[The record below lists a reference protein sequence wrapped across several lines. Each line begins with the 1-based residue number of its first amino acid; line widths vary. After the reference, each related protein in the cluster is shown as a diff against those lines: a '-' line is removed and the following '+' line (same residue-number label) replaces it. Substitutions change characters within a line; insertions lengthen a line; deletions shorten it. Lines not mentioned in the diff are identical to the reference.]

1 MNFVRWDGRKRRS
14 RVRRHARSRVC
25 VWMCALEHSLS
36 ARGGTGQQTE
46 REARGGALPL
56 ARAQETTRRERD
68 MQVQEPESSK
78 ATRV

>member
-1 MNFVRWDGRKRRS
+1 MNFVRGDGRMRRS

-46 REARGGALPL
+46 REARGGAHRSRSG
-56 ARAQETTRRERD
+56 ARDHTTCSPRAREL
-68 MQVQEPESSK
+68 QGHTGVK
-78 ATRV
+78 

>member
-1 MNFVRWDGRKRRS
+1 MRRS

-46 REARGGALPL
+46 REARGAALSLGRKRPH
-56 ARAQETTRRERD
+56 D